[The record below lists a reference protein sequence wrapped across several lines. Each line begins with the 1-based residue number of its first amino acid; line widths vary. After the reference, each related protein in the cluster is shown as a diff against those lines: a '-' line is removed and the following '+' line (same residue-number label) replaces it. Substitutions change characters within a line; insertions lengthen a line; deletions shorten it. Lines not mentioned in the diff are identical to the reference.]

1 MLSIDGLE
9 FAILGTGHTVCGE
22 EVLIYDGYVVET
34 LDFRPDEYL
43 EQLESAGMAHMAP
56 IFIYL
61 DKGVRVEV
69 CGNHRNIH

>member
-9 FAILGTGHTVCGE
+9 FAILGTGHTVCGD
-22 EVLIYDGYVVET
+22 EVLIYDGYAVEA
-34 LDFRPDEYL
+34 LDFHADEYL

-61 DKGVRVEV
+61 DKGVRAEV
-69 CGNHRNIH
+69 CGNNRNLH